1 METHWNGVGPMVIDL
16 KKLRASLGPIYYI
29 EGIGL
34 SSNVY
39 VIGEKEITLIDTGAG
54 DEMNRLKETMERSGL
69 SAKDLSK
76 VILTHSHPDHIGGLI
91 DLIMASSPT
100 ILIHPVEAEYLDLDE
115 ALIMKI
121 VEGDVIETPGHRLT
135 VIHTPG
141 HTAGSICLYDSDS
154 RILFSGDTVFTNG
167 AFGRT
172 DLPTGNAKAMK
183 ESLRRLTELNIDSLL
198 PGHEEPVTENG
209 NTHVKLSYEMARA
222 YF

>member
-1 METHWNGVGPMVIDL
+1 VAIDL
-16 KKLRASLGPIYYI
+16 EKFRVSLRSIYYI

-39 VIGEKEITLIDTGAG
+39 VIGNKEITLIDTGAG

-69 SAKDLSK
+69 SVKAVSK
-76 VILTHSHPDHIGGLI
+76 VVLTHSHPDHTGGLI
-91 DLIMASSPT
+91 DLIMASSPA
-100 ILIHPVEAEYLDLDE
+100 ILIHSAEYFDLDE
-115 ALIMKI
+115 APITKV
-121 VEGDVIETPGHRLT
+121 VEGDLIETPGHRLE

-141 HTAGSICLYDSDS
+141 HTVGSICLYDSDN

-172 DLPTGNAKAMK
+172 DLPTGNARSMK
-183 ESLRRLTELNIDSLL
+183 ESLKRLTEFNIDSLL
-198 PGHEEPVTENG
+198 PGHEEPVPEDG
-209 NTHVKLSYEMARA
+209 NAHVKLSYEMARS

>member
-1 METHWNGVGPMVIDL
+1 MAIDL
-16 KKLRASLGPIYYI
+16 EKFGVSLRPIHYI

-39 VIGEKEITLIDTGAG
+39 VIGKREITLIDTGAG

-69 SAKDLSK
+69 SVKDVSK
-76 VILTHSHPDHIGGLI
+76 VVLTHSHPDHTGGLI
-91 DLIMASSPT
+91 DLLMAIAPT
-100 ILIHPVEAEYLDLDE
+100 ILVHSSEAEYLSLDE
-115 ALIMKI
+115 ASIAKV
-121 VEGDVIETPGHRLT
+121 VEGDVIETLGHRLT

-141 HTAGSICLYDSDS
+141 HTVGSICLYDSDN

-167 AFGRT
+167 SFGRT
-172 DLPTGNAKAMK
+172 DLPTGNANAMK
-183 ESLRRLTELNIDSLL
+183 ESLRRLTQFNIDSLL
-198 PGHEEPVTENG
+198 PGHEEPVLGKG

>member
-1 METHWNGVGPMVIDL
+1 MAIDL
-16 KKLRASLGPIYYI
+16 EKFAASLRSIYYI

-39 VIGEKEITLIDTGAG
+39 VIGEKEIVLIDTGAG

-69 SAKDLSK
+69 SVKDVSK
-76 VILTHSHPDHIGGLI
+76 VVLTHSHPDHTGGLI

-100 ILIHPVEAEYLDLDE
+100 ILIHPVEAEYFDLDE
-115 ALIMKI
+115 ASIMKV
-121 VEGDVIETPGHRLT
+121 VEGDVIETLGHRLT

-141 HTAGSICLYDSDS
+141 HTAGSICLYDSDN

-172 DLPTGNAKAMK
+172 DLPTGNARAMK
-183 ESLRRLTELNIDSLL
+183 ESLKRLTEFNINSLL
-198 PGHEEPVTENG
+198 PGHEEPVPENG

>member
-1 METHWNGVGPMVIDL
+1 VAIDL
-16 KKLRASLGPIYYI
+16 ERFGASLRSIYYI

-39 VIGEKEITLIDTGAG
+39 GIGEKEITLIDTGAG
-54 DEMNRLKETMERSGL
+54 DEMSKLKETMERLGL
-69 SAKDLSK
+69 SVKAVSK
-76 VILTHSHPDHIGGLI
+76 VVLTHSHPDHTGGLI

-100 ILIHPVEAEYLDLDE
+100 ILIHSAEAEYFDLDE
-115 ALIMKI
+115 APITKL
-121 VEGDVIETPGHRLT
+121 VEGDVIETPSHRLE

-141 HTAGSICLYDSDS
+141 HTVGSICLYDSDN

-172 DLPTGNAKAMK
+172 DLPTGNARAMK
-183 ESLRRLTELNIDSLL
+183 ESLKRLTEFKIDSLL
-198 PGHEEPVTENG
+198 PGHEEPVPENG
-209 NTHVKLSYEMARA
+209 NAHVKLSYDMARA

>member
-1 METHWNGVGPMVIDL
+1 MAIDL
-16 KKLRASLGPIYYI
+16 EKFGASLRPIYYI
-29 EGIGL
+29 KGIGL

-54 DEMNRLKETMERSGL
+54 DEMNRLKETMARSGL
-69 SAKDLSK
+69 SVKDVSK
-76 VILTHSHPDHIGGLI
+76 VVLTHSHPDHTGGLI
-91 DLIMASSPT
+91 DLFTASAPT
-100 ILIHPVEAEYLDLDE
+100 ILIHSAEAEYFNLDE
-115 ALIMKI
+115 ASITKV
-121 VEGDVIETPGHRLT
+121 VEGNVIKTQGHRLT

-141 HTAGSICLYDSDS
+141 HTAGSICLYDSDN

-172 DLPTGNAKAMK
+172 DLPTGNARAMK
-183 ESLRRLTELNIDSLL
+183 ESLKRLTQFNIDSLL
-198 PGHEEPVTENG
+198 PGHEEPVSENG

>member
-1 METHWNGVGPMVIDL
+1 VAIDL
-16 KKLRASLGPIYYI
+16 EKFGTSLRSIYYI

-54 DEMNRLKETMERSGL
+54 DEMNRLRETIERSGL
-69 SAKDLSK
+69 SVKDVSK
-76 VILTHSHPDHIGGLI
+76 VVLTHSHPDHTGGLV
-91 DLIMASSPT
+91 DLLMASAPT
-100 ILIHPVEAEYLDLDE
+100 ILIHSAEAEYLDLDE
-115 ALIMKI
+115 ALITKV
-121 VEGDVIETPGHRLT
+121 VEGDVIETPGRRLK

-141 HTAGSICLYDSDS
+141 HTVGSICLYDSDS

-172 DLPTGNAKAMK
+172 DLPTGNATAMK
-183 ESLRRLTELNIDSLL
+183 ESLKRLTQFNVDSLL
-198 PGHEEPVTENG
+198 PGHEEPVPENG
-209 NTHVKLSYEMARA
+209 ATHVKLSYDMARA

>member
-1 METHWNGVGPMVIDL
+1 VAIDL
-16 KKLRASLGPIYYI
+16 EKFGASLRPIYYI
-29 EGIGL
+29 KGIGL

-54 DEMNRLKETMERSGL
+54 DEMNRLKETMARSGL
-69 SAKDLSK
+69 SVKDVSK
-76 VILTHSHPDHIGGLI
+76 VVLTHSHPDHTGGLI
-91 DLIMASSPT
+91 DLFTASAPT
-100 ILIHPVEAEYLDLDE
+100 ILIHSAEAEYFNLDE
-115 ALIMKI
+115 ASITKV
-121 VEGDVIETPGHRLT
+121 VEGNVIKTQGHRLT

-141 HTAGSICLYDSDS
+141 HTAGSICLYDSDN

-172 DLPTGNAKAMK
+172 DLPTGNARAMK
-183 ESLRRLTELNIDSLL
+183 ESLKRLTQFNIDSLL
-198 PGHEEPVTENG
+198 PGHEEPVSENG

>member
-1 METHWNGVGPMVIDL
+1 VAIDL
-16 KKLRASLGPIYYI
+16 EKFRVSLRSIYYI

-39 VIGEKEITLIDTGAG
+39 VIGNKEITLIDTGAG

-69 SAKDLSK
+69 SVKAVSK
-76 VILTHSHPDHIGGLI
+76 VVLTHSHPDHTGGLI
-91 DLIMASSPT
+91 DLIMASSPA
-100 ILIHPVEAEYLDLDE
+100 ILIHSAEYFDLDE
-115 ALIMKI
+115 APITKV
-121 VEGDVIETPGHRLT
+121 VEGDLIETPGHRLE

-141 HTAGSICLYDSDS
+141 HTVGSICLYDSDN

-172 DLPTGNAKAMK
+172 DLPTGSARSMK
-183 ESLRRLTELNIDSLL
+183 ESLKRLTEFNIDSLL
-198 PGHEEPVTENG
+198 PGHEGPVPENG
-209 NTHVKLSYEMARA
+209 NAHVKLSYEMARS

>member
-1 METHWNGVGPMVIDL
+1 LAIDL
-16 KKLRASLGPIYYI
+16 KRFRASLRSIYHI

-69 SAKDLSK
+69 SLKAVSK
-76 VILTHSHPDHIGGLI
+76 VVLTHSHPDHTGGLI

-100 ILIHPVEAEYLDLDE
+100 ILIHSAEAEYFDLDE
-115 ALIMKI
+115 APIMKV
-121 VEGDVIETPGHRLT
+121 VEGEVIETPSRRLE

-141 HTAGSICLYDSDS
+141 HTVGSICLYDSDN

-172 DLPTGNAKAMK
+172 DLPTGNARAMM
-183 ESLRRLTELNIDSLL
+183 ESLKRLTEFNIDSLL
-198 PGHEEPVTENG
+198 PGHEEPVPENG
-209 NTHVKLSYEMARA
+209 SAHVKLSYEMARS

>member
-1 METHWNGVGPMVIDL
+1 MAIDL
-16 KKLRASLGPIYYI
+16 EKFAASLRSIYYI

-39 VIGEKEITLIDTGAG
+39 VIGEKEIVLIDTGAG

-69 SAKDLSK
+69 SVKDVSK
-76 VILTHSHPDHIGGLI
+76 VVLTHSHPDHTGGLI

-100 ILIHPVEAEYLDLDE
+100 ILIHPVEAEYFDLDE
-115 ALIMKI
+115 APIMKV
-121 VEGDVIETPGHRLT
+121 VEGDVIETPSHRLT

-141 HTAGSICLYDSDS
+141 HTAGSICLYDSDN

-172 DLPTGNAKAMK
+172 DLPTGNVRAMK
-183 ESLRRLTELNIDSLL
+183 ESLKRLTEFNVDSLL
-198 PGHEEPVTENG
+198 PGHEEPVLENG
-209 NTHVKLSYEMARA
+209 SAHVKLSCEMARS

>member
-1 METHWNGVGPMVIDL
+1 MAIDL
-16 KKLRASLGPIYYI
+16 EKFRPSLRSIHYI

-39 VIGEKEITLIDTGAG
+39 VIGEKEMTLIDTGAG

-69 SAKDLSK
+69 SVKDVSK
-76 VILTHSHPDHIGGLI
+76 VVLTHSHPDHTGGLI

-100 ILIHPVEAEYLDLDE
+100 ILIHSAEAEYFDLDE
-115 ALIMKI
+115 ASIMK
-121 VEGDVIETPGHRLT
+121 VFEGDVIETSGHRLI
-135 VIHTPG
+135 VVHTPG
-141 HTAGSICLYDSDS
+141 HTAGSVCLYDTDN

-172 DLPTGNAKAMK
+172 DLPTGNARAMK
-183 ESLRRLTELNIDSLL
+183 ESLKRLTEFKIDSLL
-198 PGHEEPVTENG
+198 PGHEEPVPENG
-209 NTHVKLSYEMARA
+209 STHVKLSYEMARA

>member
-1 METHWNGVGPMVIDL
+1 MAVDL
-16 KKLRASLGPIYYI
+16 EKFRASLEAIYYI

-39 VIGEKEITLIDTGAG
+39 LIGEKEITLIDTGSG
-54 DEMNRLKETMERSGL
+54 DEMNSLKETMGRSGF
-69 SAKDLSK
+69 SMNDVSK
-76 VILTHSHPDHIGGLI
+76 VVLTHSHPDHTGGLI

-100 ILIHPVEAEYLDLDE
+100 ILIHPVEAEYFDLDE
-115 ALIMKI
+115 ASIMKV
-121 VEGDVIETPGHRLT
+121 VEGDVIETSSHRLK

-141 HTAGSICLYDSDS
+141 HTAGSICLYDSDN

-172 DLPTGNAKAMK
+172 DLPTGNAGAMK
-183 ESLRRLTELNIDSLL
+183 ESLKRLTEFKVDSLL
-198 PGHEEPVTENG
+198 PGHEEPVPENG
-209 NTHVKLSYEMARA
+209 NAHVKLSYEMARS